1 MRLYRLS
8 SISFV
13 WLALVIITPLL
24 FVPQLAQAEITSIA
38 DAINKSG
45 RQRML
50 SQRMLSAYYQIGK
63 QINLTK
69 SKKQLSDARDLFESQ
84 LNELK
89 VYSTTAEVVTLQAKL
104 SVDLDGALRKV
115 STLLA
120 PVKAI
125 NTAPVQ
131 KSRAEELRALSE
143 ELLKASHQVVL
154 HLQKLSGTESGR
166 LVNISGRQRMLSQRL
181 SSLYILKSW
190 GFTNKVYENDYAQAI
205 REYRAALDELKAA
218 PINTKKIRFSLVDA
232 EKYFRMFENS
242 GSQMV
247 STPSMIRRS
256 AAKMLKI
263 MNDVT
268 MLYQIE
274 AEKLDNK

>member
-1 MRLYRLS
+1 MRLHRLS
-8 SISFV
+8 SLSFV
-13 WLALVIITPLL
+13 LLALVFSTPLL
-24 FVPQLAQAEITSIA
+24 LVPQPSHAEITSFA

-50 SQRMLSAYYQIGK
+50 SQRMLSSYYQVGK

-69 SKKQLSDARDLFESQ
+69 SKKQLVDAIALFESQ

-89 VYSTTAEVVTLQAKL
+89 AYSRTAKIVTLQAKL
-104 SVDLDGALRKV
+104 NVDLDGGLKKV
-115 STLLA
+115 SLLWA
-120 PVKAI
+120 PVKKI
-125 NTAPVQ
+125 NTAPIQ
-131 KSRAEELRALSE
+131 KSQAEELRALTE

-190 GFTNKVYENDYAQAI
+190 GFTNEVYDNDYAQAI
-205 REYRAALDELKAA
+205 REYRAALDELRAA
-218 PINTKKIRFSLVDA
+218 PINTQKIRYALSDA
-232 EKYFRMFENS
+232 AKYFKMFENS

-274 AEKLDNK
+274 AEKLDKK